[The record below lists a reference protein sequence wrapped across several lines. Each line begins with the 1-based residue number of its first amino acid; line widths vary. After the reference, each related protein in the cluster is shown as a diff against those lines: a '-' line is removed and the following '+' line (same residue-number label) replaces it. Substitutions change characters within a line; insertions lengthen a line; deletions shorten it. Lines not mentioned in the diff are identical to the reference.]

1 MSGSLIGALRVTL
14 GIDTA
19 AFEEGLGVAQKR
31 LAAAGA
37 TMQAVGDR
45 LTGIGARMSM
55 IMAPIAIA
63 VGEATRSGLEYAS
76 SLGEVAQQ
84 LGVTTDELQE
94 FRYAASQAGIEQE
107 QMDQALAKLTQNL
120 GKAAA
125 GSGPAAKAFEQLG
138 ISILDANGKV
148 KSTGSIMPEIA
159 DALAK
164 ISDPARRAALEIAIF
179 GKAGQKLDTLLA
191 GGAGQ
196 MNALRDA
203 AHELGIV
210 LSSDDIAKAD
220 DAADKLAA
228 IKQVLSA
235 QIAGVV
241 AQNSGA
247 IVAAATALSEAVS
260 SIIGAFA
267 ELSPG
272 VQKFALGFAVAAAAA
287 GPVLM
292 VIGSLTSAI
301 GGMIPVFAPVVALIG
316 SAGLGGALAAA
327 ATAAAPFVAA
337 GAAAYA
343 IWAMFGDKLG
353 PVLSELGG
361 KFQEVLGP
369 KLASLLNTVKSS
381 LTELWNGPFGEAIR
395 TVIDVMGKFQAAY
408 LSALGDGLIRI
419 LSAAVTIVEGA
430 FTAIGNVI
438 RVVARLLSGD
448 FSGAWTAM
456 KALVTGVVTS
466 TLNAIEALAPGAI
479 AAISALVRGIQDW
492 IGNKLSAIWEAAKD
506 KIQAL
511 GDKFKWLWD
520 VVVGHSYIPDM
531 VDGIGANM
539 ARLDDVMVKPAQKA
553 ADKTAKAFE
562 DLRGDVRGIL
572 DELFPLQAELLSTM
586 EKIDKLDQAKAKGWL
601 DDKTYETARGQLE
614 SKAAGL
620 RSEIAGP
627 PAIIAAM
634 EDVPLVTVAVGDLSD
649 VLGAMP
655 AIASEAEIALEEY
668 GRALGDNIMGGL
680 RDVLSGRTSF
690 RDMLKD
696 LFGNFLYRL
705 TTDALKGIETAAF
718 GDKGLGGFL
727 GGLFSGLFKGRAIGG
742 PVLAN
747 QPYVVGE
754 KRPELFVPSTAG
766 RIVPNLNGMGRGA
779 GSGPIEV
786 RVTKSN
792 LFDVEVTR
800 IADGR
805 VANGIAGYDRN
816 VGSRVKDNMSRRG

>member
-45 LTGIGARMSM
+45 MSSIGQTLT
-55 IMAPIAIA
+55 
-63 VGEATRSGLEYAS
+63 
-76 SLGEVAQQ
+76 
-84 LGVTTDELQE
+84 LGVT
-94 FRYAASQAGIEQE
+94 A
-107 QMDQALAKLTQNL
+107 
-120 GKAAA
+120 
-125 GSGPAAKAFEQLG
+125 P
-138 ISILDANGKV
+138 
-148 KSTGSIMPEIA
+148 
-159 DALAK
+159 
-164 ISDPARRAALEIAIF
+164 
-179 GKAGQKLDTLLA
+179 LL
-191 GGAGQ
+191 
-196 MNALRDA
+196 
-203 AHELGIV
+203 
-210 LSSDDIAKAD
+210 
-220 DAADKLAA
+220 
-228 IKQVLSA
+228 
-235 QIAGVV
+235 
-241 AQNSGA
+241 
-247 IVAAATALSEAVS
+247 
-260 SIIGAFA
+260 
-267 ELSPG
+267 
-272 VQKFALGFAVAAAAA
+272 
-287 GPVLM
+287 
-292 VIGSLTSAI
+292 
-301 GGMIPVFAPVVALIG
+301 
-316 SAGLGGALAAA
+316 
-327 ATAAAPFVAA
+327 AA
-337 GAAAYA
+337 GAAAVQGAQSQAQAMAQVNAALSSMGPVAGKTADQLLAASDAMEMNSLFDGDEILRKVTANMLTFGNIAGAQFDRAQQAAVDLATRMGTDLQSATIMVGKALNDPIKGIGALRKVGIQLTADQENLIKSMVATGNTARAQSIILGELERQFGGAAKAAADTSPWRQAQVALGQVGDQVGELILPVLQKLAGWVEKTANAFKGLSPETQSFIVGAAA
-343 IWAMFGDKLG
+343 IAAAFGPVLIGAAVVVSAIGTLIPVFSALG
-353 PVLSELGG
+353 PVLSFATSAIGLVSKAFLGLMANPVILGAAVVIGGIYLAWKNWDKIKPIIDAVGKAISDWWNGNVQPILDGVMNKVKAVG
-361 KFQEVLGP
+361 KFFSDYFGAQIKIVVAGVS
-369 KLASLLNTVKSS
+369 ALLRGDFAGAWEMARMFVSN
-381 LTELWNGPFGEAIR
+381 AIQAALK
-395 TVIDVMGKFQAAY
+395 VID
-408 LSALGDGLIRI
+408 
-419 LSAAVTIVEGA
+419 T
-430 FTAIGNVI
+430 
-438 RVVARLLSGD
+438 
-448 FSGAWTAM
+448 
-456 KALVTGVVTS
+456 
-466 TLNAIEALAPGAI
+466 LAPGALAAVKALYQGVKTWI
-479 AAISALVRGIQDW
+479 AD
-492 IGNKLSAIWEAAKD
+492 KLSAIWDGAKQM
-506 KIQAL
+506 IQSV

-705 TTDALKGIETAAF
+705 TTDALKNIETAVF

-727 GGLFSGLFKGRAIGG
+727 GGLFSSLIGVRAIGG